1 MADKVQT
8 RLGSAEIWPPLP
20 LEEWRETC
28 ATLHLWTQVIGK
40 VRLAL
45 APPVNHWWEVPLY
58 VTARG
63 LTTSP
68 IPYQSRYFQVDFDF
82 VSHELRID
90 RDDGRRYILPLK
102 PQTVAAFYRDV
113 MDALRSLDIDLKIW
127 PVPVEV
133 PEPIPFEQDE
143 TPRAYDLEQ
152 ARRFWRVLVQADRV
166 FTEFR
171 ARFLGKVS
179 PVHFFW
185 GSFDLAV
192 TRFSGW
198 AAPKHPSV
206 PGLADHVL
214 QEAYSHECSS
224 AGFWPG
230 GGGVDFP
237 AFYSYAYPEPPGYA
251 RFPILPPEASY
262 DPQLHEFL
270 LPYEAVRRAPSP
282 DDMLLAFLQST
293 YDAAADLGRWD
304 RPALERQL

>member
-1 MADKVQT
+1 MADIAQT
-8 RLGSAEIWPPLP
+8 RLKSAELWPPLP
-20 LEEWRETC
+20 WEEWRETC
-28 ATLHLWTQVIGK
+28 ETLHLWMQVVGK

-45 APPVNHWWEVPLY
+45 APLVNHWWEVPLY

-68 IPYQSRYFQVDFDF
+68 ISYQARYFQIDFDF
-82 VSHELRID
+82 ISHELRLD
-90 RDDGRRYILPLK
+90 RDDGRRYVLPLK
-102 PQTVAAFYRDV
+102 PQTVAAFYRNV
-113 MDALRSLDIDLKIW
+113 MDALRFLEIEVKIW

-143 TPRAYDLEQ
+143 THRAYDPEQ
-152 ARRFWRVLVQADRV
+152 AQRFWRVLVQTDRV

-171 ARFLGKVS
+171 ARFVGKVS

-185 GSFDLAV
+185 GSFDLVV
-192 TRFSGW
+192 TRFSGR
-198 AAPKHPSV
+198 AAPKHSSV
-206 PGLADHVL
+206 PGIADHVL

-230 GGGVDFP
+230 GGGVNFP
-237 AFYSYAYPEPPGYA
+237 AFYSYAYPEPPGYDGF
-251 RFPILPPEASY
+251 RILPPEASY

-270 LPYEAVRRAPSP
+270 LPYEAVRLAPSP
-282 DDMLLAFLQST
+282 DEMLLAFLQST
-293 YDAAADLGRWD
+293 YEAAADLGRWD